1 MKKIITL
8 LLAVLLLIVP
18 CAIGA
23 SAAGAINAAEQKILD
38 KLDETFKIGK
48 TEYHISDEYINQAK
62 NYFLTADLSDTVA
75 TAVIAEIDKGVKL
88 VQAETLPDEEFHME
102 ILPTE
107 VKEDILATGQA
118 ACAAAGLTLTY
129 NANTTKVEITKVE
142 NNAPVIVFTAE
153 PIVKAT
159 GAEADFTAIIA
170 TVSVCVL
177 VLVASFAVSKKVK
190 LF

>member
-1 MKKIITL
+1 MKKIVTL
-8 LLAVLLLIVP
+8 LLAVLILIIP

-62 NYFLTADLSDTVA
+62 NYFLTADITDTAA
-75 TAVIAEIDKGVKL
+75 TTVIAKIDEGVKL

-102 ILPTE
+102 VLPTE
-107 VKEDILATGQA
+107 VKEDVLAAGEA
-118 ACAAAGLTLTY
+118 ACAAANLTLTY
-129 NANTTKVEITKVE
+129 NATSKKVEITKVAG
-142 NNAPVIVFTAE
+142 NAPVVVFTAE
-153 PIVKAT
+153 PVVKAT
-159 GAEADFTAIIA
+159 GAEADFTAVIA